1 MSNDPDQS
9 TISLTDNDI
18 VIRILSGDIDLYQL
32 LVRRYNRRLYHV
44 AWSIL
49 QNAQEAEDVMQ
60 EAYVRA
66 YEHLSQFAGRSHF
79 STWLTRIAIH
89 EALSRMKRLSK
100 EGEVDAASAL
110 SRKPFCSRHTPEQ
123 SFLTAE
129 ARSAL
134 EYAINALPEAQRT
147 VFVMHF
153 IDEVP
158 IPEIAECLEVSKDVV
173 KMRILRARRMLR
185 HKLYELVHA
194 TSATA
199 FQFLGERCDRV
210 SALVKSRIAN
220 IAIGPPHLLT

>member
-1 MSNDPDQS
+1 MSNDPDES
-9 TISLTDNDI
+9 TMSLSDDDI
-18 VIRILSGDIDLYQL
+18 VTRILSGDVDLYHL

-49 QNAQEAEDVMQ
+49 QNEQEAEDVMQ

-89 EALSRMKRLSK
+89 EALSRLKRLSK
-100 EGEVDAASAL
+100 EDNVEAASAL
-110 SRKPFCSRHTPEQ
+110 FRTPFGTGHTTEQ
-123 SFLTAE
+123 RLLTAE

-134 EYAINALPEAQRT
+134 EDAINALPEAQRT
-147 VFVMHF
+147 AFVMHF
-153 IDEVP
+153 IDEVT
-158 IPEIAECLEVSKDVV
+158 IAEIAECLEVSRDVV

-185 HKLYELVHA
+185 HKLYELARA
-194 TSATA
+194 TSVTA

-210 SALVKSRIAN
+210 SAHVNSRIAD
-220 IAIGPPHLLT
+220 IANGLAR

>member
-1 MSNDPDQS
+1 MSNDPDES
-9 TISLTDNDI
+9 TMSLSDDDI
-18 VIRILSGDIDLYQL
+18 VTRILSGDVDLYDL

-49 QNAQEAEDVMQ
+49 QNDQEAEDVMQ
-60 EAYVRA
+60 EAYVHA
-66 YEHLSQFAGRSHF
+66 YEHLSQFAGRAHF
-79 STWLTRIAIH
+79 STWLTRIAVH
-89 EALSRMKRLSK
+89 EALRRMKRLSK
-100 EGEVDAASAL
+100 EDKMDVASAFFPKTF
-110 SRKPFCSRHTPEQ
+110 STTYGTEQ
-123 SFLTAE
+123 RMLTAE

-153 IDEVP
+153 IDEVT
-158 IPEIAECLEVSKDVV
+158 IAEIADCLEVSKDVV

-185 HKLYELVHA
+185 HKLYKLARA

-210 SALVKSRIAN
+210 SSQVRSRIAN
-220 IAIGPPHLLT
+220 IANGPPH

>member
-1 MSNDPDQS
+1 MANDPDES
-9 TISLTDNDI
+9 TTSLSDNDI
-18 VIRILSGDIDLYQL
+18 VTRILSGEVDLYHL

-49 QNAQEAEDVMQ
+49 QNEQEAEDVIQ

-66 YEHLSQFAGRSHF
+66 YEHLSEFAGRSQF
-79 STWLTRIAIH
+79 STWLTKIAIH
-89 EALSRMKRLSK
+89 EAFSRIKRLSK
-100 EGEVDAASAL
+100 EEKIDLASAL
-110 SRKPFCSRHTPEQ
+110 LGKSFSTSHSTEQ
-123 SFLTAE
+123 RLLTAE

-147 VFVMHF
+147 AFVMHF
-153 IDEVP
+153 IDEVT
-158 IPEIAECLEVSKDVV
+158 IADIAECLDVSKDVV

-185 HKLYELVHA
+185 HKLYKLARA

-210 SALVKSRIAN
+210 SARVRSRIAD
-220 IAIGPPHLLT
+220 IATGPSH

>member
-9 TISLTDNDI
+9 TMSLSDNDI
-18 VIRILSGDIDLYQL
+18 VIRILSGDIDLYHV
-32 LVRRYNRRLYHV
+32 LVRRYNRRLYHA

-49 QNAQEAEDVMQ
+49 QNEQEAEDVMQ

-100 EGEVDAASAL
+100 EDEMDLASSL
-110 SRKPFCSRHTPEQ
+110 FRKSFSTSHTAEQ
-123 SFLTAE
+123 RLLTAE

-134 EYAINALPEAQRT
+134 EYAINALPDAQRT

-153 IDEVP
+153 IDEVT
-158 IPEIAECLEVSKDVV
+158 ISEIAECLEVSKDVV

-185 HKLYELVHA
+185 HKLYKLARA

-210 SALVKSRIAN
+210 SAHVRSRIAN
-220 IAIGPPHLLT
+220 IVNASPH

>member
-1 MSNDPDQS
+1 MANDPDES
-9 TISLTDNDI
+9 TTSLSDNDI
-18 VIRILSGDIDLYQL
+18 VTRILSGEVDLYHL

-49 QNAQEAEDVMQ
+49 QNEQEAEDVIQ

-66 YEHLSQFAGRSHF
+66 YEHLSEFAGRSQF
-79 STWLTRIAIH
+79 STWLTKIAIH
-89 EALSRMKRLSK
+89 EAFSRIKRLSK
-100 EGEVDAASAL
+100 EEKIDLASAL
-110 SRKPFCSRHTPEQ
+110 LGKSFSTSHSTEQ
-123 SFLTAE
+123 RLLTAE

-147 VFVMHF
+147 AFVMHF
-153 IDEVP
+153 IDEVT
-158 IPEIAECLEVSKDVV
+158 IADIAECLDVSKDVV

-185 HKLYELVHA
+185 HKLYKLARA

-210 SALVKSRIAN
+210 SARVRSRIAN
-220 IAIGPPHLLT
+220 IVNGPPH

>member
-1 MSNDPDQS
+1 MPNDPDQS
-9 TISLTDNDI
+9 TASLTDNDI

-66 YEHLSQFAGRSHF
+66 YEHLSQFAGRSRF

-89 EALSRMKRLSK
+89 ESLSRMKRLGK
-100 EGEVDAASAL
+100 EGEMDAATVL
-110 SRKPFCSRHTPEQ
+110 LRKPFCTCHTPEQ
-123 SFLTAE
+123 GLLTAE

-153 IDEVP
+153 IDEVTVA
-158 IPEIAECLEVSKDVV
+158 EIADCLEVTKDVV

-185 HKLYELVHA
+185 HRLYEVARA

-210 SALVKSRIAN
+210 SAHVKSRIAD
-220 IAIGPPHLLT
+220 IANGLAR